1 MEKLYMNARSNASLV
16 FFYNLFTLIRL
27 ITLLADVNFDFHVN
41 IIAGIFTMASA

>member
-1 MEKLYMNARSNASLV
+1 MEKLYMNARSNASLI
-16 FFYNLFTLIRL
+16 YNLFTLIRL